1 MSVNRSAAAVASGE
15 TKRNNYLVFA
25 ENVRPHVEA
34 ALASGKST
42 HTEIANYLNSRR
54 VRTHLGRRWNLS
66 SVRYLRDALEGSQR

>member
-1 MSVNRSAAAVASGE
+1 MSGNRSAAAAAGGE

-25 ENVRPHVEA
+25 ETIWPYVEA

-66 SVRYLRDALEGSQR
+66 SVRFLRDALEGSQP